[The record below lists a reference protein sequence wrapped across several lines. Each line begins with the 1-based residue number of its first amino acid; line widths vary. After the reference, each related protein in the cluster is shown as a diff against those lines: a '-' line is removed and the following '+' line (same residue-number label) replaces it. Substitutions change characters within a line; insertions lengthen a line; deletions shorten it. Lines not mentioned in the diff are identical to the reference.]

1 MLKQLVMGSK
11 MTNKKIYL
19 PIMLIS
25 CFILLIVFNSNTYDS
40 EIEQQKKII
49 LELNFDT
56 SEIKP
61 GDQPILLTQN
71 LLARLLPE
79 LKNPRLMSLQDL
91 DSTIQEPEL
100 FIERGY
106 AFVLTGDFNN
116 DGNADVSLV
125 GRYDNSVDPQ
135 KTTFI
140 TIVTI
145 KGKKLIREYFQRT
158 GTAKKIFLVKE
169 LNYKPKI
176 DAIKLIFTL
185 VSDECG
191 TIYWTS
197 KEYKF
202 EPCQSFW

>member
-1 MLKQLVMGSK
+1 MTTHANGVEQGKQ
-11 MTNKKIYL
+11 
-19 PIMLIS
+19 
-25 CFILLIVFNSNTYDS
+25 
-40 EIEQQKKII
+40 II

-61 GDQPILLTQN
+61 GDQPLALTQD

-79 LKNPRLMSLQDL
+79 LKNPRLMSLRDL
-91 DSTIQEPEL
+91 DRTLQEPEL

-106 AFVLTGDFNN
+106 SFVLTGDFNN
-116 DGNADVSLV
+116 DGNADVALV
-125 GRYDNSVDPQ
+125 GKYDNSVDPQ

-169 LNYKPKI
+169 LNYKPRI

-185 VSDECG
+185 DSDECG
-191 TIYWTS
+191 TVYWTS
-197 KEYKF
+197 GKYEY
-202 EPCQSFW
+202 EPCQSVW